1 LRKSELPK
9 GFLLFTNQ
17 INERFPDLT
26 FNRELEIREV
36 EVKIDPREEYE
47 VIDTG
52 DLLLEKKNSSANPS
66 VDDTE
71 DKI

>member
-1 LRKSELPK
+1 MRKSELPK

-17 INERFPDLT
+17 ILT
-26 FNRELEIREV
+26 FNREIEIREV